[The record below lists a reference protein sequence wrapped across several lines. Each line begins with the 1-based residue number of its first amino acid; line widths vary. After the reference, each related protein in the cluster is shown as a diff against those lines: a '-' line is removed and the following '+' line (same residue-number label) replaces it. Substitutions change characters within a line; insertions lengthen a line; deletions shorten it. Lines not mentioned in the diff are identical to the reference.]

1 MIYYSHRDDGKHH
14 KPERKVSM
22 KQTIWWDMDG
32 CLCALY
38 DYEGWLD
45 CLINSDP
52 TPYAEAAVMHN
63 MSILARYMNKAQKLG
78 YHIGI
83 ISWLSKNSTL
93 EYDKE
98 VIAAKKE
105 WLHKHLNSVQFDSIN
120 IVSYGT
126 PKEKFMKTDNDIL
139 FDDEQRN
146 RNNWRGY
153 AYNPSQI
160 IEVLKRLIK
169 EG

>member
-1 MIYYSHRDDGKHH
+1 
-14 KPERKVSM
+14 M

-45 CLINSDP
+45 CLINYDP
-52 TPYAEAAVMHN
+52 TPYAEAKVMHN
-63 MSILARYMNKAQKLG
+63 MSVLARYMNRAQKMG
-78 YHIGI
+78 YRIGV
-83 ISWLSKNSTL
+83 ISWLSKSSTA
-93 EYDKE
+93 EYDAE
-98 VIAAKKE
+98 VTAAKIE
-105 WLHKHLNSVQFDSIN
+105 WLHKHLNSVRFDTIN

-126 PKEKFMKTDNDIL
+126 PKENFMETDNDIL

-146 RNNWRGY
+146 RDNWHGN
-153 AYNPSQI
+153 AYEPDKI
-160 IEVLKRLIK
+160 LEILKALVR